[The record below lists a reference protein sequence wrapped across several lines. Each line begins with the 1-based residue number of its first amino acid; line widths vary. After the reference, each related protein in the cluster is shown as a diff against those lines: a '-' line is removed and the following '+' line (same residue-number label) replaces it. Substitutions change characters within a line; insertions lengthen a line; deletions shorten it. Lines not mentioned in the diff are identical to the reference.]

1 MKAILEERKQNLMY
15 SLQGHSECVTINRWK
30 MGNFMTSYG
39 TFGLDINGNR
49 IGEKKIL

>member
-1 MKAILEERKQNLMY
+1 MY
-15 SLQGHSECVTINRWK
+15 SLQGHSECVTIK
-30 MGNFMTSYG
+30 QMEDGKFYATSYG